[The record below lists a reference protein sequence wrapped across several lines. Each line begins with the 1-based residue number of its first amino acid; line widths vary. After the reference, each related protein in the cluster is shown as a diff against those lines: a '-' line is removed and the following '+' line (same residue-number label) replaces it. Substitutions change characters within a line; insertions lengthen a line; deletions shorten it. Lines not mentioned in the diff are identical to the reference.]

1 MYKIDEIMEMLDCN
15 NDIETQ
21 KKGIELAKGVKTLN
35 VFVLPKHEGCNK
47 NVWENCAKIIANRTD
62 EEIKDCLGNNLLWWL
77 KDLSIPGASIIL
89 ERLKRCSNVSM
100 ICFDIKCMVEIAKPT
115 NDKMWLTNLAKLLDN
130 EKIKEN
136 LSAEILEVLEQYYHN

>member
-21 KKGIELAKGVKTLN
+21 KRGIELAKGVKTLN

-62 EEIKDCLGNNLLWWL
+62 EELERCLANNLLCWV
-77 KDLSIPGASIIL
+77 KDLSIPGALIIL
-89 ERLKRCSNVSM
+89 ERLQKFTTVSILDIGIKSNV
-100 ICFDIKCMVEIAKPT
+100 KVAKMT

-136 LSAEILEVLEQYYHN
+136 LSAETLEVLEQYYHN